1 MVFIMQKDQINVN
14 EHGDK
19 PSLKLLDRVS
29 DRLRVKGHSPRTEEV
44 YRDWAKW
51 YVLFFDKHYP
61 KEMRSTEI
69 EEIISC
75 LALKK
80 NLSGSTQNQQ
90 IPDW

>member
-14 EHGDK
+14 EHGYK

-29 DRLRVKGHSPRTEEV
+29 DRLRVKGYSPRTEEV
-44 YRDWAKW
+44 YRDWAKR
-51 YVLFFDKHYP
+51 YVLFFDKRYP
-61 KEMRSTEI
+61 KEMRSTGI
-69 EEIISC
+69 EEFISH

-80 NLSGSTQNQQ
+80 NMSGSTQNQQ